1 MSKIE
6 YDKST
11 HRELVDEIAKII
23 EDKDSGA
30 VFTAL
35 TVLVGNAGYFHGLD
49 FEQFMDLVERN
60 TFLVYSEQREENSVV
75 LH

>member
-6 YDKST
+6 YDKT
-11 HRELVDEIAKII
+11 TYQDLIDEIANIL
-23 EDKDSGA
+23 EDKDTGA

-49 FEQFMDLVERN
+49 FERFMDLVERN
-60 TFLVYSEQREENSVV
+60 TFLVYAEQREENLVV

>member
-6 YDKST
+6 YDQPT
-11 HRELVDEIAKII
+11 YQDLIDEIAKII

-35 TVLVGNAGYFHGLD
+35 TV
-49 FEQFMDLVERN
+49 
-60 TFLVYSEQREENSVV
+60 
-75 LH
+75 

>member
-6 YDKST
+6 YEQPTYQD
-11 HRELVDEIAKII
+11 LIDEITKII

-49 FEQFMDLVERN
+49 FERFIDLVERN
-60 TFLVYSEQREENSVV
+60 TFLVYAEQREENLVV

>member
-6 YDKST
+6 YDKPT
-11 HRELVDEIAKII
+11 YQELIDEIDKII

-49 FEQFMDLVERN
+49 FERFIDVVERN
-60 TFLVYSEQREENSVV
+60 TFLVYAEQREEN
-75 LH
+75 LYI

>member
-6 YDKST
+6 YDQPT
-11 HRELVDEIAKII
+11 YQDLIDEIAKIL
-23 EDKDSGA
+23 EDKDTGA

>member
-6 YDKST
+6 YDQPT
-11 HRELVDEIAKII
+11 YQDLIDEIAKIL
-23 EDKDSGA
+23 EDKDTGA

-49 FEQFMDLVERN
+49 FERFMDLVERN
-60 TFLVYSEQREENSVV
+60 TFLVYAEQREENSVV

>member
-6 YDKST
+6 YDQPAYQD
-11 HRELVDEIAKII
+11 LIDEIAKII

-49 FEQFMDLVERN
+49 FERFMDVVERN
-60 TFLVYSEQREENSVV
+60 TFLVYAEQREENLVV

>member
-30 VFTAL
+30 VFSAL

>member
-6 YDKST
+6 YDQST
-11 HRELVDEIAKII
+11 YQDLIDEIAKIL
-23 EDKDSGA
+23 EDKDTGA

-49 FEQFMDLVERN
+49 FERFMDLVERN
-60 TFLVYSEQREENSVV
+60 TFLVYAEQREENLVV

>member
-60 TFLVYSEQREENSVV
+60 TFLVYSEQREENEVV

>member
-6 YDKST
+6 YDQST
-11 HRELVDEIAKII
+11 YQELVDEIAKII
-23 EDKDSGA
+23 ADKDSGA

-49 FEQFMDLVERN
+49 FERFMDLIERN
-60 TFLVYSEQREENSVV
+60 TFLVYAEQREENLVV

>member
-6 YDKST
+6 YDQPT
-11 HRELVDEIAKII
+11 YQDLIDEIAKIL
-23 EDKDSGA
+23 EDKDTGT

-49 FEQFMDLVERN
+49 FERFMDLVERN
-60 TFLVYSEQREENSVV
+60 TFLVYAEQREENLVV

>member
-6 YDKST
+6 DDKLSYQD
-11 HRELVDEIAKII
+11 LIDEIAKII

-49 FEQFMDLVERN
+49 FERFMDLVERN
-60 TFLVYSEQREENSVV
+60 TFLVYAEQQEENLVV

>member
-6 YDKST
+6 YDQPT
-11 HRELVDEIAKII
+11 YQDLIDEIAKIL
-23 EDKDSGA
+23 EDKDTGA

-49 FEQFMDLVERN
+49 FERFMDLLERN
-60 TFLVYSEQREENSVV
+60 TFLVYAEQREENLVV

>member
-30 VFTAL
+30 VFSAL

-49 FEQFMDLVERN
+49 FEQFMNLVERN

>member
-1 MSKIE
+1 MSKIKD
-6 YDKST
+6 DKPSYQD
-11 HRELVDEIAKII
+11 LIDEIAKII

-49 FEQFMDLVERN
+49 FERFMDVVERN
-60 TFLVYSEQREENSVV
+60 TFLVYAEQREENLVV